1 MDEYRVRVRIYAGV
15 VLTVF
20 LILGARLAYL
30 QLGSAATESGTD
42 NSNAVRERSVEAARG
57 AIYGRDGTLLADN
70 RPTYTIRLTP
80 RYFDRSKIPLLA
92 DLLGVADSTVARK
105 LQEAR
110 EWSAFRPSRSFREVS
125 FETFSRV
132 QEHLYEL
139 PGVSHEIEL
148 RRRYPSDAHAAH
160 ALGYVRE
167 IGEAT
172 LARMDDERYRP
183 GDYVGKTGVEKAY
196 ESVLRGERGSEL
208 VLVNVHGS
216 EVMPYKN
223 GREDEPPTGGYDLH
237 LTLDHDVQ
245 VLAESL
251 FVGKRGAAVA
261 LDPDNG
267 EILSFVSKPDFS
279 PSIFARSVSGA
290 AWDSLRSAPTDP
302 LYNRAT
308 RSGFPPGSTWK
319 PFMSLVALETGIIGP
334 NEQMNCPAGY
344 RVGRRVF
351 RNHGGK
357 DEGRITVKKALEV
370 SCNTFFYQVMEKMP
384 LGTWHTWAKEFGFGQ
399 KVPLDIGQQ
408 APGLIPD
415 SSYFD
420 RVYGRWT
427 EGYLINLGIGQ
438 GDMSTTPLQLARYA
452 AALGNEGTLPS
463 PHFVQKMVHPQTGEV
478 RSPDVPP
485 AEDIPIDSV
494 YFETVKQGMHR
505 VMTDGTGQ
513 WVQIPGI
520 PSAGKTGTAQNPHG
534 EDHSLFI
541 LFAPLDDPEIAVA
554 VAVENAGYGASAAA
568 PIASLMAEQYLTDSI
583 ATTWQR
589 RYWIK
594 RLRDSVR
601 SAPPKGFGRGMPD
614 STESAPEEPVQQL
627 NTDAPSDPSPGDTTR
642 ATTAALVPNR
652 RGSNGTAAHS
662 RVSGSPPRTG
672 STASHDV
679 RRVRPRHP

>member
-15 VLTVF
+15 ILTVF
-20 LILGARLAYL
+20 LILGARLAQL
-30 QLGSAATESGTD
+30 QLIRPDAEAAATGS
-42 NSNAVRERSVEAARG
+42 AVRERPVEAARG
-57 AIYGRDGTLLADN
+57 TIYDRDGTLLADN

-92 DLLGVADSTVARK
+92 NLLDVPDSTVVRK
-105 LQEAR
+105 LEEAR

-125 FETFSRV
+125 FDTFSRV

-148 RRRYPSDAHAAH
+148 RRRYHTEASAPH

-167 IGEAT
+167 IGNAA
-172 LARMDDERYRP
+172 LARLRDDGYRP

-196 ESVLRGERGSEL
+196 ESALRGKRGSEF

-216 EVMPYKN
+216 EVMSYQN
-223 GREDEPPTGGYDLH
+223 GTKDEPPVGGYDLH
-237 LTLDHDVQ
+237 LALDHDVQ
-245 VLAESL
+245 ALAESL

-279 PSIFARSVSGA
+279 PSLFTRSVSGA
-290 AWDSLRSAPTDP
+290 AWDSLQSAPSDP

-319 PFMSLVALETGIIGP
+319 PFMSLVALETGIIEP
-334 NEQMNCPAGY
+334 NEKLDCPAGY

-357 DEGRITVKKALEV
+357 DEGRINVKKAIEV
-370 SCNTFFYQVMEKMP
+370 SCNTFFYKVMDEMP
-384 LGTWHTWAKEFGFGQ
+384 LGTWHTWAKRFGFGQ
-399 KVPLDIGQQ
+399 KAPLDIGEQ

-420 RVYGRWT
+420 RMYGRWT

-438 GDMSTTPLQLARYA
+438 GDMSATPLQLARYA
-452 AALGNEGTLPS
+452 AALGNGGTLPS
-463 PHFVQKMVHPQTGEV
+463 PHFVRKMVHPQTGEV
-478 RSPDVPP
+478 RRPDIPP
-485 AEDIPIDSV
+485 PDDIPIDPAH
-494 YFETVKQGMHR
+494 FETVKKGMHR
-505 VMTDGTGQ
+505 VMTDGTGK
-513 WVQIPGI
+513 WVRIPGI

-534 EDHSLFI
+534 KDHSIFI
-541 LFAPLDDPEIAVA
+541 MFAPLDDPEIALA
-554 VAVENAGYGASAAA
+554 VAVENAGYGATAAA
-568 PIASLMAEQYLTDSI
+568 PIASLMAEEYLKGKI
-583 ATTWQR
+583 ADEWMR
-589 RYWIK
+589 RHWIE

-601 SAPPKGFGRGMPD
+601 SAPPKGFGGGTPD
-614 STESAPEEPVQQL
+614 SSSTTPSPPSQQL
-627 NTDAPSDPSPGDTTR
+627 NTEAPASPSADTAT
-642 ATTAALVPNR
+642 TTAAVRSPQR
-652 RGSNGTAAHS
+652 DDGPS
-662 RVSGSPPRTG
+662 RSPLEQ
-672 STASHDV
+672 
-679 RRVRPRHP
+679 RPLR

>member
-20 LILGARLAYL
+20 LILGTRLAYL
-30 QLGSAATESGTD
+30 QLGGAETESGD
-42 NSNAVRERSVEAARG
+42 VSRNAVRERSVDAARG
-57 AIYGRDGTLLADN
+57 AIYGGDGTLLADN

-92 DLLGVADSTVARK
+92 NLLGVADSTVAQK

-139 PGVSHEIEL
+139 PGVSHEVEL
-148 RRRYPSDAHAAH
+148 RRRYHTDAHAAH

-167 IGEAT
+167 IGEET
-172 LARMDDERYRP
+172 LARVDDEGYRP
-183 GDYVGKTGVEKAY
+183 GDYVGKTGIEKAY
-196 ESVLRGERGSEL
+196 ESVLRGERGSEF

-216 EVMPYKN
+216 EVMPYKD
-223 GREDEPPTGGYDLH
+223 GAEDKPPVGGYNVH
-237 LTLDHDVQ
+237 LALDPGVQ

-279 PSIFARSVSGA
+279 PSIFTRSFGDA
-290 AWDSLRSAPTDP
+290 AWDSLRSDPTDP

-319 PFMSLVALETGIIGP
+319 PFMSLVALETGIFGP
-334 NEQMNCPAGY
+334 DERMDCPAGY

-351 RNHGGK
+351 ENHGGQ
-357 DEGRITVKKALEV
+357 DEGMIDVKKAIEV
-370 SCNTFFYQVMEKMP
+370 SCNTFFYQTMEKMP
-384 LGTWHTWAKEFGFGQ
+384 LGTWHEWAKKFGFGQ

-420 RVYGRWT
+420 RTYGRWG

-438 GDMSTTPLQLARYA
+438 GDMSATPLQLARYA
-452 AALGNEGTLPS
+452 AALGNGGTLPS
-463 PHFVQKMVHPQTGEV
+463 PHFVRKMVHPQTGEV
-478 RSPDVPP
+478 RRPDVPP
-485 AEDIPIDSV
+485 PEHIPIDSAH
-494 YFETVKQGMHR
+494 FETVKEGMHR

-554 VAVENAGYGASAAA
+554 VAIENAGYGATAAA
-568 PIASLMAEQYLTDSI
+568 PIASLMAEKYLTGSI
-583 ATTWQR
+583 ADTWQR
-589 RYWIK
+589 RHWIQ

-601 SAPPKGFGRGMPD
+601 SAPPKGFGPGTPD
-614 STESAPEEPVQQL
+614 STETPPTDPAQQPQQL
-627 NTDAPSDPSPGDTTR
+627 NTEAPSEPSPSDTSS
-642 ATTAALVPNR
+642 TTAA
-652 RGSNGTAAHS
+652 
-662 RVSGSPPRTG
+662 
-672 STASHDV
+672 
-679 RRVRPRHP
+679 VRP